1 MRRAHWSVS
10 RVSSLVAGA
19 RDRETSGGGGGEMFG
34 DDLESFGSSEKEG
47 RGEPPLY
54 CDDGAMVAFSYSAS
68 FPPSPVVYIRG
79 KYMAE
84 TAGYNKSHE
93 SMGNGQNFLRGDPLE
108 GAREASISLLS
119 LLNQFLRS

>member
-1 MRRAHWSVS
+1 
-10 RVSSLVAGA
+10 
-19 RDRETSGGGGGEMFG
+19 MFG

-108 GAREASISLLS
+108 RAREASISLLS